1 MSPNYKALTRAYRPQ
16 TFDDIVSQEHVSN
29 TLKNAIEKNR
39 LSHAYLFCGPRGV
52 GKTTMARVLARTVNQ
67 VEMEVDGE
75 QLNNTLNIVEIDAAS
90 NNSVD
95 DVRSLR
101 ERVRIPPQ
109 SGRYKIYIIDEI
121 HMLSKA
127 AFNALLKTLEEP
139 PDHVIFIFATTEPH
153 RILPTILSR
162 CQRFDF
168 RRISVDEIVDR
179 LEMIAQKEDIEID
192 RESLHVIARKAD
204 GALRDALGILDQA
217 IAFCGTAIAYDDLHR
232 ALNIVSSERMFEL
245 TDALIRRDARAGMA
259 LLHNL
264 LHIGND
270 IQEFLAALTEHF
282 RNLYLSKDTQNF
294 YLIEATPEVM
304 ERFQKMSAAFSEDD
318 LMRMMHI
325 VHEAEYSIRHAQQ
338 PRIHLEITLLKL
350 FHMTRS
356 EGLAELLLKLEALEQ
371 KVARQPDSSS
381 SGFRPDKS
389 TADGPGAKGQQRP
402 HSQPNLQNQ
411 TASQSQTASQNRPD
425 PQAKKPDQV
434 NRETRNKRDS
444 QSSRDIHKKQ
454 DNLGSSSPPAG
465 APARKESARPT
476 PTDGS
481 GESGIRPQERE
492 EPDIFGTPTLK
503 RPGNHLSPVPL
514 PGRNENDTES
524 REVRG
529 NLALSQKPDTPPRP
543 DTSYQPDVALQSD
556 APTQNDASLQ
566 PDALHRPVI
575 PHQYDALRPPDPQG
589 GTEQVNDPAA
599 AETETKA
606 GKFYQKPASLDDL
619 NKMWPEYLARLQAT
633 TSSMLYFSIQKARPV
648 RLKKDTVTLECNDSF
663 TSDIIR
669 EQQRKLCDVVKEHF
683 GYSLRFKSQL
693 VEQEQRT
700 DTVEDPYEMF
710 AKMQKKDPKLQ
721 KIVSLFGA
729 ELDY

>member
-1 MSPNYKALTRAYRPQ
+1 MSSNYKALTRAYRPQ

-52 GKTTMARVLARTVNQ
+52 GKTTMARVLARTINDVD
-67 VEMEVDGE
+67 MDVDGE

-109 SGRYKIYIIDEI
+109 TGRYKVYIIDEI

-139 PDHVIFIFATTEPH
+139 PRHVIFIFATTEPH

-168 RRISVDEIVDR
+168 RRITVEEIVAR
-179 LEMIAQKEDIEID
+179 LDSIAQKEDITID

-217 IAFCGTAIAYDDLHR
+217 VAFCGTSITYDELHR

-245 TDALIRRDARAGMA
+245 TDALVRKDARAGMA

-282 RNLYLSKDTQNF
+282 RNLYLAKDAQNF
-294 YLIEATPEVM
+294 YLIEASNETK
-304 ERFQKMSAAFSEDD
+304 ERFQKISAVFSEDD
-318 LMRMMHI
+318 LMRLMHI
-325 VHEAEYSIRHAQQ
+325 VHEAEFSIRNAQQ

-356 EGLAELLLKLEALEQ
+356 DGLEELLLKLEALDQ
-371 KVARQPDSSS
+371 KLERQSAPADQQNPAEKSQRHTNSPQNPPAHSGSTATSGSPGFTTSPASSASPSS
-381 SGFRPDKS
+381 SGSTTSPDSPASASSSASLASPGISGPDVSSDRNASGGES
-389 TADGPGAKGQQRP
+389 TAPSGNK
-402 HSQPNLQNQ
+402 N
-411 TASQSQTASQNRPD
+411 T
-425 PQAKKPDQV
+425 QV
-434 NRETRNKRDS
+434 D
-444 QSSRDIHKKQ
+444 
-454 DNLGSSSPPAG
+454 
-465 APARKESARPT
+465 
-476 PTDGS
+476 
-481 GESGIRPQERE
+481 E
-492 EPDIFGTPTLK
+492 EADIFGTPTL
-503 RPGNHLSPVPL
+503 RRTRNHLTAVTL
-514 PGRNENDTES
+514 PANSTGETD

-529 NLALSQKPDTPPRP
+529 NLALSPKPQEIGDKDLTKRCESKPDPKKTFKKPDT
-543 DTSYQPDVALQSD
+543 
-556 APTQNDASLQ
+556 
-566 PDALHRPVI
+566 
-575 PHQYDALRPPDPQG
+575 
-589 GTEQVNDPAA
+589 
-599 AETETKA
+599 
-606 GKFYQKPASLDDL
+606 LDDL
-619 NKMWPEYLARLQAT
+619 NIMWPEYLEKLQAT
-633 TSSMLYFSIQKARPV
+633 TSSMLYFSIQKTRPV
-648 RLKKDTVTLECNDSF
+648 KFKKDIVTLECNDSF

-669 EQQRKLCDVVKEHF
+669 EQQRKLCDTVKEHF
-683 GYSLRFKSQL
+683 GYALRFTSKL
-693 VEQEQRT
+693 VEQKKRT
-700 DTVEDPYEMF
+700 DTVHDPYEYF
-710 AKMQKKDPKLQ
+710 SSLQKKDPKLQ
-721 KIVSLFGA
+721 NIVRLFGA

>member
-52 GKTTMARVLARTVNQ
+52 GKTTMARVLARTVNK

-168 RRISVDEIVDR
+168 RRIAVDEIVDR

-371 KVARQPDSSS
+371 KVARQPDSPS
-381 SGFRPDKS
+381 SGFRPDKN
-389 TADGPGAKGQQRP
+389 TADGPGAKGQPRAQD
-402 HSQPNLQNQ
+402 QTNMQNQ
-411 TASQSQTASQNRPD
+411 TASRNRSGPQGNRSSQSS
-425 PQAKKPDQV
+425 QV
-434 NRETRNKRDS
+434 NRDTQNNLDS
-444 QSSRDIHKKQ
+444 QSNRESREKQ
-454 DNLGSSSPPAG
+454 DNRRTSPQKEG
-465 APARKESARPT
+465 APARKESARPASS
-476 PTDGS
+476 DGS
-481 GESGIRPQERE
+481 GESGIRPQVRE

-503 RPGNHLSPVPL
+503 RPRNYLSPVTL
-514 PGRNENDTES
+514 PGRSGNDTGS

-529 NLALSQKPDTPPRP
+529 NLALSQKPDAPLQPNAL
-543 DTSYQPDVALQSD
+543 YQPDVPHQSD
-556 APTQNDASLQ
+556 APTQNDALLQ
-566 PDALHRPVI
+566 HHAWRSSDSQDGSSQLKK
-575 PHQYDALRPPDPQG
+575 
-589 GTEQVNDPAA
+589 PAA
-599 AETETKA
+599 PKT
-606 GKFYQKPASLDDL
+606 GKVAQKPDCLDDL
-619 NKMWPEYLARLQAT
+619 NKMWPAYLARLQAT

-693 VEQEQRT
+693 VEQDQRT
-700 DTVEDPYEMF
+700 DTIEDPYEKF

>member
-1 MSPNYKALTRAYRPQ
+1 MSSNYKALTRAYRPQ
-16 TFDDIVSQEHVSN
+16 NFDDIVSQEHVSN

-52 GKTTMARVLARTVNQ
+52 GKTTMARVLARTINDVD
-67 VEMEVDGE
+67 MDVDGE

-109 SGRYKIYIIDEI
+109 TGRYKVYIIDEI

-168 RRISVDEIVDR
+168 RRITVDEIVAR
-179 LEMIAQKEDIEID
+179 LDMIARKESINID
-192 RESLHVIARKAD
+192 RESLHVIAKKAD

-217 IAFCGTAIAYDDLHR
+217 VAFCGTSIHYDDLHR

-245 TDALIRRDARAGMA
+245 TDALVRKDTRAGMA

-270 IQEFLAALTEHF
+270 IQEFLASLTEHF
-282 RNLYLSKDTQNF
+282 RNLYLAKDAQNF
-294 YLIEATPEVM
+294 YLMEATKETK
-304 ERFQKMSAAFSEDD
+304 ERFQEISAAFSEDD

-325 VHEAEYSIRHAQQ
+325 VHEAEFSIRNAQQ

-356 EGLAELLLKLEALEQ
+356 GGLEELLLKLEALDQ
-371 KVARQPDSSS
+371 KMNRQPDPSDQQKPAGSSLRHTSSPQKPPAHTGSTSTTTSSVPPTSPGSSAYSVSPVSSTSPGSSS
-381 SGFRPDKS
+381 SAVSSGPSVSSGTDSSGGKS
-389 TADGPGAKGQQRP
+389 SGP
-402 HSQPNLQNQ
+402 SD
-411 TASQSQTASQNRPD
+411 NRNT
-425 PQAKKPDQV
+425 QV
-434 NRETRNKRDS
+434 
-444 QSSRDIHKKQ
+444 H
-454 DNLGSSSPPAG
+454 
-465 APARKESARPT
+465 
-476 PTDGS
+476 
-481 GESGIRPQERE
+481 E
-492 EPDIFGTPTLK
+492 EPDIFGTPTL
-503 RPGNHLSPVPL
+503 RRNRNHLTAITL
-514 PGRNENDTES
+514 PAKSTDDAD

-529 NLALSQKPDTPPRP
+529 NLALSPKPHQLGENELSKKSEGKPVRKKTFNKPDT
-543 DTSYQPDVALQSD
+543 
-556 APTQNDASLQ
+556 
-566 PDALHRPVI
+566 
-575 PHQYDALRPPDPQG
+575 
-589 GTEQVNDPAA
+589 
-599 AETETKA
+599 
-606 GKFYQKPASLDDL
+606 LDDL
-619 NKMWPEYLARLQAT
+619 NMMWPEYLEKLQAT
-633 TSSMLYFSIQKARPV
+633 TSSMLYFSIQKTRPV
-648 RLKKDTVTLECNDSF
+648 DLKKDIVILECNDSF
-663 TSDIIR
+663 TSHIIR
-669 EQQRKLCDVVKEHF
+669 EQQRKLCDTVKEHF
-683 GYSLRFKSQL
+683 GYALRFTSKL
-693 VEQEQRT
+693 VEKKNRT
-700 DTVEDPYEMF
+700 DTVHDPYEYF
-710 AKMQKKDPKLQ
+710 SSLQKKDPKLQ

>member
-1 MSPNYKALTRAYRPQ
+1 MSSNYKALTRAYRPQ
-16 TFDDIVSQEHVSN
+16 NFEDIVSQEHVSN

-52 GKTTMARVLARTVNQ
+52 GKTTMARVLARTINDVD
-67 VEMEVDGE
+67 MDVDGE

-109 SGRYKIYIIDEI
+109 TGRFKVYIIDEI

-168 RRISVDEIVDR
+168 RRISVDEIVAR
-179 LEMIAQKEDIEID
+179 LEMIAQKESIAID

-217 IAFCGTAIAYDDLHR
+217 VAFCGTTIHYDDLHR

-245 TDALIRRDARAGMA
+245 TDALVRKDARAGMA

-270 IQEFLAALTEHF
+270 IQEFLASLTEHF
-282 RNLYLSKDTQNF
+282 RNLYLAKDVQNF
-294 YLIEATPEVM
+294 YLIEATKETK
-304 ERFQKMSAAFSEDD
+304 ERFQEMSTAFSEDD

-325 VHEAEYSIRHAQQ
+325 VHEAEFSIRNAQQ

-356 EGLAELLLKLEALEQ
+356 GGLEELLLKLEALDQ
-371 KVARQPDSSS
+371 KIGRHTDSSDQLKQDGKARPASPSKSQKPS
-381 SGFRPDKS
+381 SQGS
-389 TADGPGAKGQQRP
+389 SP
-402 HSQPNLQNQ
+402 HSSSHQGTTSP
-411 TASQSQTASQNRPD
+411 ASTSQKETSQ
-425 PQAKKPDQV
+425 KGTSIT
-434 NRETRNKRDS
+434 ESTS
-444 QSSRDIHKKQ
+444 TT
-454 DNLGSSSPPAG
+454 GSG
-465 APARKESARPT
+465 
-476 PTDGS
+476 GS
-481 GESGIRPQERE
+481 GEKPPGSSENASPGVRD
-492 EPDIFGTPTLK
+492 EPDIFGTPTL
-503 RPGNHLSPVPL
+503 RRTRNHLIAVSL
-514 PGRNENDTES
+514 PGKSTGES
-524 REVRG
+524 EREVRG
-529 NLALSQKPDTPPRP
+529 NLALSPKPRELGEKNPSKESENEATPKKTFRKP
-543 DTSYQPDVALQSD
+543 
-556 APTQNDASLQ
+556 
-566 PDALHRPVI
+566 
-575 PHQYDALRPPDPQG
+575 
-589 GTEQVNDPAA
+589 
-599 AETETKA
+599 ET
-606 GKFYQKPASLDDL
+606 LDDL
-619 NKMWPEYLARLQAT
+619 NELWPEYLKKLQAT
-633 TSSMLYFSIQKARPV
+633 TSSMLYFSIQKTRPV
-648 RLKKDTVTLECNDSF
+648 ILKKNIVTLECSDSF

-669 EQQRKLCDVVKEHF
+669 EQQRKLCDTVKEHF
-683 GYSLRFKSQL
+683 GYALRFTSKL
-693 VEQEQRT
+693 VEQKKRT
-700 DTVEDPYEMF
+700 DTIQDPYEYF
-710 AKMQKKDPKLQ
+710 SSLQKKDPKLQ

-729 ELDY
+729 ELEY

>member
-1 MSPNYKALTRAYRPQ
+1 MSSSYKALTRAYRPQ

-29 TLKNAIEKNR
+29 TLKNAIENNR

-52 GKTTMARVLARTVNQ
+52 GKTTMARVLARTINNVD
-67 VEMEVDGE
+67 MDVDGE

-109 SGRYKIYIIDEI
+109 SGRFKVYIIDEI

-139 PDHVIFIFATTEPH
+139 PAHVIFIFATTEPH

-168 RRISVDEIVDR
+168 RRITVEEIVAR
-179 LEMIAQKEDIEID
+179 LELIARKEDIEID

-217 IAFCGTAIAYDDLHR
+217 IAFCGTSITYDDLHR

-282 RNLYLSKDTQNF
+282 RNLYLSRDSQNF
-294 YLIEATPEVM
+294 YLIEATKDTR
-304 ERFQKMSAAFSEDD
+304 ERFQEMASAFSEDD

-325 VHEAEYSIRHAQQ
+325 VHEAEFSIRQAQQ

-356 EGLAELLLKLEALEQ
+356 DGLSELLLKLEALEQ
-371 KVARQPDSSS
+371 KMAGQGTTGTQKGGAPVRTPVPEAKHERPPLSPSPTEKPENS
-381 SGFRPDKS
+381 SGTPAPSGGPADSPRQQQAKPAPPPRP
-389 TADGPGAKGQQRP
+389 AQEP
-402 HSQPNLQNQ
+402 HQV
-411 TASQSQTASQNRPD
+411 SQT
-425 PQAKKPDQV
+425 
-434 NRETRNKRDS
+434 
-444 QSSRDIHKKQ
+444 
-454 DNLGSSSPPAG
+454 
-465 APARKESARPT
+465 
-476 PTDGS
+476 
-481 GESGIRPQERE
+481 GESRSLRD
-492 EPDIFGTPTLK
+492 EPDIFGSPALR
-503 RPGNHLSPVPL
+503 RPQGHLSAVTL
-514 PGRNENDTES
+514 PERAGDAAAGS
-524 REVRG
+524 EVRG
-529 NLALSQKPDTPPRP
+529 NLALSPKPKELVKPAPAPSKKIFKKPDT
-543 DTSYQPDVALQSD
+543 
-556 APTQNDASLQ
+556 
-566 PDALHRPVI
+566 
-575 PHQYDALRPPDPQG
+575 
-589 GTEQVNDPAA
+589 
-599 AETETKA
+599 
-606 GKFYQKPASLDDL
+606 LDDL
-619 NKMWPEYLARLQAT
+619 NAMWPEYLSKLQAT

-648 RLKKDTVTLECNDSF
+648 QLRKNVVTLECGDSF

-669 EQQRKLCDVVKEHF
+669 EQQRKLCDTVKEHF
-683 GYSLRFKSQL
+683 GYALRFTSQL
-693 VEQEQRT
+693 VEKVQRT
-700 DTVEDPYEMF
+700 DTIHDPYEHF
-710 AKMQKKDPKLQ
+710 SELQKKDPKLK
-721 KIVSLFGA
+721 KIVNLFGA
-729 ELDY
+729 ELEY